1 MSDSSKTINKDTKA
15 INPGIIVGVMLI
27 GSFMSSLGQTLM
39 TAALPSIM
47 KDFSISADVGQW
59 LTTVYLLVVGVMIPV
74 TAYLIN
80 TITTRKLFIGAIA
93 LFGIGCFINLVSIN
107 FPMLLIGRALQAA
120 GGGILMPLL
129 QVVILYLYP
138 VEKRGA
144 AMGMLGIV
152 VGFAPAIGPTLSGW
166 LVDNFGWH
174 SIFYVLVPIVIIN
187 IILALMFLKNVG
199 EIIKSKL
206 DILSVILS
214 SLGFGGLLIGF
225 TNLGH
230 YGIGNYVCFVPL
242 IVSIGSLI
250 LFTLRQFKLDSPLLE
265 LRVFKD
271 KFFLISTILTI
282 VAYASM
288 MSATIIIPI
297 YVQSIRGFSAMHSG
311 VLLFPGAM
319 AMVVLSPLTG
329 RFLDSYGPRI
339 LCIAGMGLLGI
350 GTFAYSFLGA
360 NTSLVYVSVMY
371 FLRLSG
377 ISMMLMPL
385 TVWGVKTLEEKYIPH
400 ATAINNTLRQ
410 VAGAIGTAIFVSL
423 MTTATI
429 NSKSLGEQ
437 MASIHGIDVSF
448 FAASILALVGF
459 LMAIVF
465 VKDSKKIRAN

>member
-1 MSDSSKTINKDTKA
+1 MDVVNELNKNNIK
-15 INPGIIVGVMLI
+15 PGIIVGVMLI
-27 GSFMSSLGQTLM
+27 GSFISSLAQTLM

-47 KDFSISADVGQW
+47 RDFAISADVGQW
-59 LTTVYLLVVGVMIPV
+59 LTTIYLLVVGIMIPV

-93 LFGIGCFINLVSIN
+93 LFGIGCVINIISIN
-107 FPMLLIGRALQAA
+107 FTMLLIGRALQAV

-138 VEKRGA
+138 IEKRGS

-187 IILALMFLKNVG
+187 IILAVFLLKNVG
-199 EIIKSKL
+199 ETIKSKF
-206 DILSVILS
+206 DVSSVIFS
-214 SLGFGGLLIGF
+214 SLGFGGLLIGV

-230 YGIGNYVCFVPL
+230 YGIENYLTFLPL
-242 IVSIGSLI
+242 IVGVISLI
-250 LFTLRQFKLDSPLLE
+250 MFTVRQLKIEAPLLE

-271 KFFLISTILTI
+271 KCFLISTILTV

-288 MSATIIIPI
+288 MSATMIIPI
-297 YVQSIRGFSAMHSG
+297 YVQSVRGFSAMHSG
-311 VLLFPGAM
+311 ILLFPGAM
-319 AMVVLSPLTG
+319 AMVILSPLTG
-329 RFLDSYGPRI
+329 RFLDIYGPRI
-339 LCIAGMGLLGI
+339 LCIAGMGLLGT

-360 NTSLVYVSVMY
+360 DTSLVYVSIMY

-410 VAGAIGTAIFVSL
+410 MAGAIGTAVFISV
-423 MTTATI
+423 MTKATI
-429 NSKSLGEQ
+429 SSKSLGAE

-448 FAASILALVGF
+448 FAASILCLLGF
-459 LMAIVF
+459 IIAIVY
-465 VKDSKKIRAN
+465 VKDKKTVQVNG